1 MKFSHKI
8 VATSSAI
15 LFAALVLL
23 SVIQYL
29 HTRDDVHKLVNN
41 SINEVVSGVSQT
53 LVTEISSR
61 TKLANMTADMVEL
74 DMSPDNIRAVIS
86 QPVLASTF
94 ELTGVGFERD
104 GSYLISDPSWK
115 PAAGWDPRKRPWYI
129 QAKEAD
135 QMIITSA
142 YRDSVTHEILVSFA
156 APLKQQG
163 RFVGAIFFDVSMS
176 KIASLINQASLFN
189 AGFLFLLSDEKTII
203 AHPDKAMNGKTLS
216 EVYPGM
222 KLTDT
227 PVDTVL
233 NNEPVNISFHQ
244 VEGQNLQIGAVLK
257 NDVAFAAVDQIK
269 QNAMIYSTLFIL
281 VGCIAVFLMVK
292 RLMRPLDLV
301 NQAMKSI
308 ASGQADLTQRLDTRA
323 EPEFA
328 ALAKSFNQFTERM
341 QQQIIRSQDLSRDIM
356 QGTELTADG
365 ANRSAE
371 AMSSQLQQ
379 LEQLATAM
387 NEMASTSANVAD
399 NAQSA
404 ATAATAAEAAA
415 QEGSDVVSRTSVSI
429 HDLSDQIDQA
439 VDVVRE
445 LESATGNIERILQVI
460 NDIADQTNLLA
471 LNAAIE
477 AARAGDSGRGFAVV
491 ADEVRTLAQ
500 RTQQSTTEIRQ
511 MIEQLQAGATTATS
525 TMALSKNTAGNTVAM
540 AQEADEALS
549 RIREAIQQINDMNI
563 QIASAAEEQSLVAE
577 DINGNTIS
585 IKDLSVQVAETASDT
600 SIAMETQIQNVR
612 EQNDLMRQFTV

>member
-23 SVIQYL
+23 SGIQYV
-29 HTRDDVHKLVNN
+29 HTRDDVNKLVSS
-41 SINEVVSGVSQT
+41 SINEIVSGVNQT
-53 LVTEISSR
+53 LVTEIASR
-61 TKLANMTADMVEL
+61 TKLANMTTSLVEQNF
-74 DMSPDNIRAVIS
+74 SPENIRTVIGQS
-86 QPVLASTF
+86 VLANTF
-94 ELTGVGFERD
+94 ELTGVGFEKD
-104 GSYLISDPSWK
+104 GSYIISDPSWQ
-115 PAAGWDPRKRPWYI
+115 PSAGWDPRKRPWYT
-129 QAKEAD
+129 QARDAGH
-135 QMIITSA
+135 MIITSA
-142 YRDSVTHEILVSFA
+142 YRDSVTNEILVSFA
-156 APLKQQG
+156 APIKQSG
-163 RFVGAIFFDVSMS
+163 KFAGAIFFDVSMS
-176 KIASLINQASLFN
+176 KMASLINQASLFD
-189 AGFLFLLSDEKTII
+189 AGYLFLISGKDTII
-203 AHPDKAMNGKTLS
+203 AHPDKKNNGKILS
-216 EVYPGM
+216 ETYPGL
-222 KLTDT
+222 KVSDKPIDT
-227 PVDTVL
+227 ELD
-233 NNEPVNISFHQ
+233 NESVNVSFHK
-244 VEGQNLQIGAVLK
+244 VDGQNLYIGAVLK
-257 NDVAFAAVDQIK
+257 KDIAFAAVNQIK
-269 QNAMIYSTLFIL
+269 QNAIVYSLLFIAF
-281 VGCIAVFLMVK
+281 GCVAVFLMVK
-292 RLMRPLDLV
+292 RLMRPLDV
-301 NQAMKSI
+301 INQAMRNIS
-308 ASGQADLTQRLDTRA
+308 SGQADLTQRLNTDA

-328 ALAKSFNQFTERM
+328 TLAQSFNQFAERM
-341 QQQIIRSQDLSRDIM
+341 QQQIIRSQTLSRDIM
-356 QGTELTADG
+356 QGTELTAEG

-371 AMSSQLQQ
+371 AMNRQLQQ

-404 ATAATAAEAAA
+404 ASAASAAEEAA
-415 QEGSDVVSRTSVSI
+415 QQGSNVVSRTSVSI

-511 MIEQLQAGATTATS
+511 MIEQLQAGASSATS
-525 TMALSKNTAGNTVAM
+525 TMALSKNTASSTVAM
-540 AQEADEALS
+540 AQEADDALS
-549 RIREAIQQINDMNI
+549 SIREAIQQINDMNI

-577 DINGNTIS
+577 DINGNTIN
-585 IKDLSVQVAETASDT
+585 IKDLSVQVAETASET
-600 SIAMETQIQNVR
+600 SVAMETQIQNVR

>member
-23 SVIQYL
+23 SGIQYV
-29 HTRDDVHKLVNN
+29 HTRDDVNKLVSS
-41 SINEVVSGVSQT
+41 SINEIVSGVNQT
-53 LVTEISSR
+53 LVTEIASR
-61 TKLANMTADMVEL
+61 TKLANITTSLIEHDF
-74 DMSPDNIRAVIS
+74 SPENIRTVITQS
-86 QPVLASTF
+86 VLANTF
-94 ELTGVGFERD
+94 ELTGVGFEKD
-104 GSYLISDPSWK
+104 GSYIISDPSWQ
-115 PAAGWDPRKRPWYI
+115 PSAGWDPRKRPWYT
-129 QAKEAD
+129 QARDAG

-142 YRDSVTHEILVSFA
+142 YRDSVTNEILVSFA
-156 APLKQQG
+156 APIKHRG
-163 RFVGAIFFDVSMS
+163 EFVGAIFFDVSMS
-176 KIASLINQASLFN
+176 KLAGLINQASLFD
-189 AGFLFLLSDEKTII
+189 AGYLFLMSGKDTII
-203 AHPDKAMNGKTLS
+203 AHPDKKNNGKTLS
-216 EVYPGM
+216 ETYPGLQVTG
-222 KLTDT
+222 KPLDT
-227 PVDTVL
+227 QLD
-233 NNEPVNISFHQ
+233 NESVNVSFHK
-244 VEGQNLQIGAVLK
+244 VDDQNLYIGAVLK
-257 NDVAFAAVDQIK
+257 NDIAFAAVNQIK
-269 QNAMIYSTLFIL
+269 QNAIIYSLLFMAF
-281 VGCIAVFLMVK
+281 GCVAVFLMVK
-292 RLMRPLDLV
+292 RLMRPLDV
-301 NQAMKSI
+301 INQAMRSI
-308 ASGQADLTQRLDTRA
+308 SSGQADLTQRLNTNA

-328 ALAKSFNQFTERM
+328 TLAQSFNQFAERM
-341 QQQIIRSQDLSRDIM
+341 QQQIIRSQALSRDIM
-356 QGTELTADG
+356 QGTELTAEG

-371 AMSSQLQQ
+371 AMNRQLQQ

-404 ATAATAAEAAA
+404 ASAASAAEEAA
-415 QEGSDVVSRTSVSI
+415 QQGSNVVSRTSVSI

-439 VDVVRE
+439 VDVVKE

-511 MIEQLQAGATTATS
+511 MIEQLQAGASSATS
-525 TMALSKNTAGNTVAM
+525 TMALSKNTASSTVAM

-549 RIREAIQQINDMNI
+549 SIREAIQQINDMNI

-577 DINGNTIS
+577 DINGNTIN
-585 IKDLSVQVAETASDT
+585 IKDLSVQVAETASET
-600 SIAMETQIQNVR
+600 SVAMETQIQNVR
-612 EQNDLMRQFTV
+612 EQNELMRQFTV